1 MSNMSNNTSADGW
14 ESIPS
19 KDESKKATHRQS
31 SPALRRGLDI
41 LELFLEPN
49 DGLKIPEITKRLKL
63 PRASVHELV
72 GTLVERGYLQPL
84 GDEGLRLALGIKPF
98 QLGGA
103 YERELDLAEIG
114 RDVAGQVASECDETV
129 QIVVRDGRHAVY
141 VVRIDST
148 HSVRLVSQVGSRLP
162 AHCTAGGKV
171 LLAALSNEDLSSL
184 LPDDASLIRMTEH
197 SIHSIDRLHEE
208 LALVRSRGWSDEYS
222 ESNDDVTCVAAP
234 VRDAHGNW
242 LAAMSISV
250 PNIRWNEK
258 EKPRYIELV
267 STGAKRLSRVLGA

>member
-1 MSNMSNNTSADGW
+1 MSNNTSVDALQ
-14 ESIPS
+14 SIPS
-19 KDESKKATHRQS
+19 GDAPRKPTHRQT

-49 DGLKIPEITKRLKL
+49 DGLKIPEITRRLGL

-72 GTLVERGYLQPL
+72 GTLVERGYLRPL
-84 GDEGLRLALGIKPF
+84 GEEGARFALGVKPF

-103 YERELDLAEIG
+103 YERELDLAELG
-114 RDVAGQVASECDETV
+114 RDIAANVASECDETV
-129 QIVVRDGRHAVY
+129 QVVVRDGQYAVY

-162 AHCTAGGKV
+162 AHCTAGGKM
-171 LLAALSNEDLSSL
+171 LLATLADEELSSL
-184 LPDDASLIRMTEH
+184 FPDDASLIRMTEH
-197 SIHSIDRLHEE
+197 SIDSTARLRNE
-208 LALVRSRGWSDEYS
+208 LALIRSRDWAEEHS

-234 VRDAHGNW
+234 VRDSHGNC

-250 PNIRWNEK
+250 PNIRWSEEGK
-258 EKPRYIELV
+258 AHYIDLA
-267 STGAKRLSRVLGA
+267 STGARRLSRALGA

>member
-1 MSNMSNNTSADGW
+1 MSNMSNNTSPGAVQSTASAS
-14 ESIPS
+14 ELQ
-19 KDESKKATHRQS
+19 KTKHRQT

-49 DGLKIPEITKRLKL
+49 EGLKIPEITKRLNL

-72 GTLVERGYLQPL
+72 GTLVERGYLRPL
-84 GDEGLRLALGIKPF
+84 GEPGTYFALGVKPF

-103 YERELDLAEIG
+103 YERELDLSELGRNVARSVAAECG
-114 RDVAGQVASECDETV
+114 ETV
-129 QIVVRDGRHAVY
+129 QVVVRDGRYAVY

-162 AHCTAGGKV
+162 AHCTAGGKM
-171 LLAALSNEDLSSL
+171 LLASLGNEELSSL
-184 LPDDASLIRMTEH
+184 FPDDASLIRMTEH
-197 SIHSIDRLHEE
+197 SIHTFGRLHDE
-208 LALVRSRGWSDEYS
+208 LALIRSRGWSEEHS

-234 VRDAHGNW
+234 VRDAHGNC

-250 PNIRWNEK
+250 PNIRWSEEGK
-258 EKPRYIELV
+258 SHYIELA
-267 STGAKRLSRVLGA
+267 SAGARRLSSALGA